1 MVVPEHR
8 EMQSEEGSVL
18 VSSVKP
24 ESCCLL
30 IRCNAW
36 ASMAF
41 KPEEMC
47 LDNCHR
53 GRDVFYCHLGSGWV
67 TR

>member
-1 MVVPEHR
+1 MVVPEHG
-8 EMQSEEGSVL
+8 EMDSEEGSVL
-18 VSSVKP
+18 VSSIKP

-30 IRCNAW
+30 ICYNAW
-36 ASMAF
+36 PSMAF
-41 KPEEMC
+41 EPEEIH

-53 GRDVFYCHLGSGWV
+53 GQDVFYCHLGSGWV